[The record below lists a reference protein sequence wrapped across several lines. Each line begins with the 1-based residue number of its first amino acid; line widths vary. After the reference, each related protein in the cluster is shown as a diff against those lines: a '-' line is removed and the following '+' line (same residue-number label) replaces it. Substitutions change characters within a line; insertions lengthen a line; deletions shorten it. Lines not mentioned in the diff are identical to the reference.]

1 MTGDLSGDL
10 LIVGAGP
17 AGMAAAVTARK
28 AGLAVFVADEAPAP
42 GGQIFRSVLAPPAQS
57 AALGPEY
64 AAGATLARTFS
75 DCGAR
80 LLAGATVFMVEP
92 GQEAGFETSLLIN
105 GSARRVLTR
114 AVLIAT
120 GALERPFPVPGWTL
134 PGVMTAGAAQ
144 TMLKASGVVPSAT
157 LHLVG
162 TGPLLY
168 LLAAQ
173 YARLGVPVA
182 ALLDTTPRGNWAKA
196 LPHLPAFLTG
206 SYAWKG
212 IGLLREVLASTRVIR
227 NVRNL
232 SIHGQGRAEEIRC
245 LAGGRALSLPTET
258 VLLHQGVVPQV
269 NLAMACGVPH
279 RWNPNR
285 LAFEPELGAAGETS
299 RPGLYIAGDTG
310 GIAGAQAAQ
319 HRGTLVALA
328 ILRDLGRDL
337 SGLDLP
343 DAVAT
348 ERALRKALRGRA
360 FLDAFYR
367 PLDEFRVP
375 AEDDVVVCRCEEV
388 RAGEI
393 RSLARQGVQ
402 GPNQAK
408 FFSRAGMG
416 PCQGRLCGLTICET
430 MAAET
435 GRSPAEIGHM
445 RVRAPVKPVTVGAMA
460 ALSRDAA

>member
-17 AGMAAAVTARK
+17 AGMAAAITARK
-28 AGLAVFVADEAPAP
+28 AGLKVFVADEAPAP
-42 GGQIFRSVLAPPAQS
+42 GGQIFRSVLAPVARG

-64 AAGATLARTFS
+64 AAGATLARAFWDS
-75 DCGAR
+75 GAR

-92 GQEAGFETSLLIN
+92 GPEAGFETGLLID
-105 GSARRVLTR
+105 GGARRVLTR
-114 AVLIAT
+114 AVLLAT

-144 TMLKASGVVPSAT
+144 TMLKASGVVPSGT

-182 ALLDTTPRGNWAKA
+182 ALLDTTPRGNWAAA
-196 LPHLPAFLTG
+196 LPHLPAFLAG
-206 SYAWKG
+206 AYAWKG

-227 NVRNL
+227 NVRDL
-232 SIHGQGRAEEIRC
+232 SIQGRGRAEEIRC
-245 LAGGRALSLPTET
+245 RAGGRALSLPTET

-269 NLAMACGVPH
+269 NLAMASGVPH
-279 RWNPNR
+279 RWSPER
-285 LAFEPELGAAGETS
+285 LAFEPVLGAGGETH
-299 RPGLYIAGDTG
+299 RPGLYVAGDTG
-310 GIAGAQAAQ
+310 GIAGAQAAR

-328 ILRDLGRDL
+328 ILRELGRDL
-337 SGLDLP
+337 SGLETP
-343 DAVAT
+343 EAT
-348 ERALRKALRGRA
+348 ATGRALRRALRGRA
-360 FLDAFYR
+360 FLDALYR
-367 PLDEFRVP
+367 PSDEFRVP
-375 AEDDVVVCRCEEV
+375 AGDDVIVCRCEEV

-393 RSLARQGVQ
+393 RSLVRRGAQ

-408 FFSRAGMG
+408 FFCRAGMG
-416 PCQGRLCGLTICET
+416 PCQGRLCGLTVCET
-430 MAAET
+430 MAAEA

-460 ALSRDAA
+460 ALARDAA